1 VRFEGKNYPK
11 DTDSEGIDSL
21 KPSQLSFYE
30 VLLMNKTKRAARRRR
45 RAKETLKVAE
55 SLDRSGIYD
64 QRRRMD
70 VHNKMANLGKGDYL
84 SVTEYYRLERYRTKV
99 MYRDVPTRD
108 DKNRSKY
115 MF

>member
-1 VRFEGKNYPK
+1 
-11 DTDSEGIDSL
+11 
-21 KPSQLSFYE
+21 
-30 VLLMNKTKRAARRRR
+30 M
-45 RAKETLKVAE
+45 
-55 SLDRSGIYD
+55 DRNGIYD

-108 DKNRSKY
+108 EFSSSCKDESSTISLKNSITCPNSKRNRLY
-115 MF
+115 IS